1 MIRELGEN
9 GVTVLLSS
17 HILAEVQQ
25 VCHSVSIIGSGP
37 AARLRRGRGPRR
49 RAERQA
55 GAGRRSRTRRP
66 RSGSS
71 RPRRFR
77 VTRDGDRLLV
87 EGADRA
93 EHITRVLAERQIYV
107 RELTPVR
114 ADLESVF
121 LQLTQD
127 ASLHATGPDRP
138 ATATATAP
146 TDGGAA

>member
-1 MIRELGEN
+1 MRV
-9 GVTVLLSS
+9 GVADPASAQRVLET
-17 HILAEVQQ
+17 A
-25 VCHSVSIIGSGP
+25 
-37 AARLRRGRGPRR
+37 
-49 RAERQA
+49 
-55 GAGRRSRTRRP
+55 
-66 RSGSS
+66 
-71 RPRRFR
+71 RFR

-93 EHITRVLAERQIYV
+93 EHITRVLADRQIYV

-127 ASLHATGPDRP
+127 SVAARHRAGPPRGHDR
-138 ATATATAP
+138 TATAP